1 MIVQD
6 DCEEL
11 LVLSQLPPVLAMRAS
26 DASVVATVRVTS
38 ESGCVLK
45 RAVKDRVVLV
55 PVSLVKARP
64 SVHLAAVKVA
74 SPELLWHEARTEAVT
89 VIVMD
94 WLLEPMLFAA
104 VTT

>member
-1 MIVQD
+1 
-6 DCEEL
+6 
-11 LVLSQLPPVLAMRAS
+11 
-26 DASVVATVRVTS
+26 
-38 ESGCVLK
+38 
-45 RAVKDRVVLV
+45 
-55 PVSLVKARP
+55 VKARP